1 MLKISVFCAVMAL
14 SVSACGGGSSDP
26 NSPSKTQAPAAAP
39 TSISQAI
46 AQAETSGQIP
56 ALNRDDTVTGPTTN
70 GVRNDIVAYINSL
83 PDTPVQKEALLQDAA
98 AIQSSLTVDTTNQAA
113 LLGVGQMIMKSSHC
127 MFQQYGTTVASQ
139 KGGDLEKFTVNTK
152 TRFDAYDK
160 FNTAMS
166 GTTLKSVISG
176 DDCEQ

>member
-14 SVSACGGGSSDP
+14 SLSACGGGSSDP
-26 NSPSKTQAPAAAP
+26 NGPSKTQTPAAP

-56 ALNRDDTVTGPTTN
+56 TLNRDDTVTGPTTN

-83 PDTPVQKEALLQDAA
+83 PDTPVQKKALLQDAA

-113 LLGVGQMIMKSSHC
+113 LLDVGQKIMKSSHC

-139 KGGDLEKFTVNTK
+139 KSGDLEKFTVNTK

-176 DDCEQ
+176 GDCEQ